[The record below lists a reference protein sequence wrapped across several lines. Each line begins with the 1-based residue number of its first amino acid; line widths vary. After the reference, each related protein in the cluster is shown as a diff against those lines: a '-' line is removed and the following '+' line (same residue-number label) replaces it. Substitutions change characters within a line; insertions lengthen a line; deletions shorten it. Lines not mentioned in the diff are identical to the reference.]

1 MARPLSFDPHHNS
14 VAQNG
19 GGLAALRLIRSR
31 KVGPATF
38 HRLLAE
44 HGSAEA
50 ALDALPRMAQDAG
63 ISDYQPCPVAV
74 APLPRPSPHSR
85 RVRIQPAP
93 RSRPSTPTS
102 SRC

>member
-74 APLPRPSPHSR
+74 AEAEIAAGHRAGARLLTWDAVSYTHPE
-85 RVRIQPAP
+85 
-93 RSRPSTPTS
+93 PT
-102 SRC
+102 RL

>member
-38 HRLLAE
+38 HRLLAAHE
-44 HGSAEA
+44 RPGRLCE
-50 ALDALPRMAQDAG
+50 PRRRLCV
-63 ISDYQPCPVAV
+63 CP
-74 APLPRPSPHSR
+74 R
-85 RVRIQPAP
+85 R
-93 RSRPSTPTS
+93 
-102 SRC
+102 